1 MEQIEDVE
9 LVGCDQLHG
18 LQVPNGALHRFGRI
32 GEDDQNLAR
41 GGNVKS
47 PQSIDDLFGLRSR
60 QRGGEILHH
69 HEILNTRHEGGTK
82 G

>member
-18 LQVPNGALHRFGRI
+18 FQVPNGALHRFGGI

-47 PQSIDDLFGLRSR
+47 PQSIDDLFCLRR
-60 QRGGEILHH
+60 RECGGEILHH
-69 HEILNTRHEGGTK
+69 HQILNTRHQRSTK